1 MDPCGLV
8 IFDCDGVLVD
18 SERLTVAIEARL
30 LTELGA
36 PHSEQEVV
44 DAFMGRTAAAGQRVL
59 EQLLGPELAAE
70 FDRRSTVE
78 IRQAFSSS
86 LAPVAG
92 VELVLA
98 ALRTQNLPYCVA
110 SSGSHEKMRLT
121 LGLTGLADEFAGRI
135 FSASEVARGKPFPDL
150 FVHAAR
156 SMGVEPARCVVVED
170 SVPGV
175 QAAVAA
181 GMTVYGFTGGLAAAG
196 SLAAAGAIPFGRM
209 GELLRAFEPGGSR

>member
-1 MDPCGLV
+1 MNTCGLV

-36 PHSEQEVV
+36 PHSEQDVV
-44 DAFMGRTAAAGQRVL
+44 DTFMGRTAAAGQLVL
-59 EQLLGPELAAE
+59 ERLLGPELAAE

-78 IRQAFSSS
+78 IRQAFSSR
-86 LAPVAG
+86 LTPVAG
-92 VELVLA
+92 VERVLA
-98 ALRTQNLPYCVA
+98 ALRAHNRPFCVA

-121 LGLTGLADEFAGRI
+121 LGLTGLANQFDGRI

-156 SMGVEPARCVVVED
+156 SMGVDPARCVVVED

-175 QAAVAA
+175 HAAVAA

-196 SLAAAGAIPFGRM
+196 SLAAAGAIPLARM
-209 GELLRAFEPGGSR
+209 EELLQEFRPGGTR